1 MFDGP
6 ILDRAFEELRLI
18 APAGYAAG
26 LKVKFTGPALVR
38 ETYPK
43 EWVEIYRDNLL
54 AFTDPVVIW
63 SLTNIGYKR
72 WSDLEYLDVRGVM
85 KRARLY
91 GLNYGVAISV
101 GKLSARSM
109 LGMARSDREFSDT
122 EINVA
127 LEIFGRIHE
136 IVVAEKTLTPSMA
149 EALRLVSEGEQHA
162 SAAAKLGIS
171 ESAFK
176 ARLKSARERLN
187 VRSTAEAITQA
198 KQHNLL

>member
-1 MFDGP
+1 M
-6 ILDRAFEELRLI
+6 
-18 APAGYAAG
+18 
-26 LKVKFTGPALVR
+26 KVKFTGPALVR